1 MKILSKF
8 LDKHF
13 QYALRVNTISN
24 YVVHENVVDGS
35 SMIRFPL
42 VIADP
47 ERDMPGI
54 EHVPLGW
61 HNSTLTTELQE
72 VRQVII

>member
-42 VIADP
+42 VIAVS
-47 ERDMPGI
+47 ERDLPGI
-54 EHVPLGW
+54 KPGPLM
-61 HNSTLTTELQE
+61 S
-72 VRQVII
+72 